1 MNKEQLRM
9 QMLAGIITE
18 SQYKDKLEEKHGV
31 IPNLEKYVS
40 LTDPNIDLSQEEFDE
55 IDQIEKEALEN
66 GTLED
71 LQRAATIN
79 HWGRYEPQGMDKLE
93 WREDWIKNTKNRI
106 TKGGK
111 LNKNSAAW
119 LKNIIK
125 FDQSRF

>member
-1 MNKEQLRM
+1 MTQEQLRM

-18 SQYKDKLEEKHGV
+18 GQYKAKLEEKHGI

-93 WREDWIKNTKNRI
+93 WRKNWIKNTKNRI

-111 LNKNSAAW
+111 LNKNSVAW
-119 LKNIIK
+119 LKNTIK

>member
-1 MNKEQLRM
+1 MTQEQLRM

-18 SQYKDKLEEKHGV
+18 GQYKAKLEEKHGI
-31 IPNLEKYVS
+31 IPNLERYVS
-40 LTDPNIDLSQEEFDE
+40 LTDPNTDLS
-55 IDQIEKEALEN
+55 IEKEALEN

-93 WREDWIKNTKNRI
+93 WRENWIKNTKNRI
-106 TKGGK
+106 TKGEK

-119 LKNIIK
+119 LKNTIK